1 MSEKTRGQT
10 LKEELFYKKKSAF
23 EVKTP
28 EELQQAKDYAVGYSA
43 WLDKSKTEREAVE
56 AGIELLEA
64 AGYKPY
70 SVGDPIKAGDRLYL
84 NNRGKSL
91 FAMHVGTD
99 PIENG
104 VRICAA
110 HIDSPRLDLKQHPLF
125 ENDGFAYFKTHY
137 YGGIRKYQWITIPLA
152 LHGVVTKADGET
164 VKIRI
169 GDEPGDPVLCISD
182 LLPHLAKDQNGRPL
196 GQAFTG
202 EGLNVILGSS
212 PFIEEDGK
220 ITPADEKSK
229 LNIMILLNEKYG
241 ITESD
246 FISAELSIV
255 PAQNTVDVGL
265 DRWLIGSYGH
275 DDRVCSYPALT
286 ALMEAEE
293 SVHTNIAVL
302 ADKEEIG
309 SVGVSGMQ
317 CVLLSDLIDELAKN
331 LGGNPNVVRDR
342 SKCLSADVTA
352 AFDPNYPEVY
362 EKRNSAIVHAGFDA
376 KPGTLKAKFNVEGT
390 ALMPELCKTLSV
402 PFKPVGS
409 LVVAF
414 SDEEMETVKELLERG
429 VKNGVPGLEIYD
441 REKLREVEP
450 AISEE
455 AKGALWAP
463 TAGIVCPYELTIA
476 AVENAVVNGV
486 EFKRNFEVK
495 SIDFDGNEFTVSDI
509 KIAVLQNFQ
518 LSKILA
524 QISDFN
530 FVITHLCFSLFQ
542 S

>member
-91 FAMHVGTD
+91 FAMHVGTE

-317 CVLLSDLIDELAKN
+317 CVLLSNLIDELAKN

-362 EKRNSAIVHAGFDA
+362 EKRNSAIVHAGVGLAKYTGSGGKGGTNDASAELVGEVRKIFDDA
-376 KPGTLKAKFNVEGT
+376 GVIWQTAELGKVDQGGGGT
-390 ALMPELCKTLSV
+390 
-402 PFKPVGS
+402 
-409 LVVAF
+409 VAMYIA
-414 SDEEMETVKELLERG
+414 DHNIETVDI
-429 VKNGVPGLEIYD
+429 GVPVLSMHAPFE
-441 REKLREVEP
+441 L
-450 AISEE
+450 ISKADLYE
-455 AKGALWAP
+455 AHRAF
-463 TAGIVCPYELTIA
+463 A
-476 AVENAVVNGV
+476 A
-486 EFKRNFEVK
+486 FCR
-495 SIDFDGNEFTVSDI
+495 
-509 KIAVLQNFQ
+509 
-518 LSKILA
+518 
-524 QISDFN
+524 
-530 FVITHLCFSLFQ
+530 
-542 S
+542 